1 MNEIIIIS
9 IIIVLFIII
18 YYLFYTPP
26 FIYANQLH
34 INEIYNLLKNVDCVF
49 NKTNTQYTMV
59 GGTLLGSV
67 RHNGLIPWDNDAD
80 IAVLN
85 KSFTEILEILKPLE
99 RYNIRSYL
107 NKYKGIVKVHFL
119 NSAIVLDI
127 FVFNNISNV
136 FQFAPPYNTIYKN
149 EFFTKN
155 ELYPLKKYKFGPLK
169 LYGPNNAI
177 NYLNR
182 AYPNWN
188 DTAVTWVF
196 DWDSIINKKNK
207 NKHLDLK
214 SPAIP
219 DFKMSDKCN
228 I

>member
-1 MNEIIIIS
+1 MNKIIIVS

-26 FIYANQLH
+26 FIYVNQLH

-59 GGTLLGSV
+59 GGTLLGSI
-67 RHNGLIPWDNDAD
+67 RHRGLIPWDNDAD

-99 RYNIRSYL
+99 RYNIKSYL
-107 NKYKGIVKVHFL
+107 NKYRGIVKVHFL
-119 NSAIVLDI
+119 NSAVVLDI
-127 FVFNNISNV
+127 FVLNNISNV
-136 FQFAPPYNTIYKN
+136 FQFAPPYNTIYKT
-149 EFFTKN
+149 EFFPKN
-155 ELYPLKKYKFGPLK
+155 ELYPLKRYKFGPLK

-188 DTAVTWVF
+188 NTAVTWAF

-207 NKHLDLK
+207 NKHMDLK
-214 SPAIP
+214 SAAIP
-219 DFKMSDKCN
+219 NFKMTEKCN